1 MKRTML
7 LCAIASFACMGAQDF
22 TGVYPESVKTIG
34 LVAMSSVMPQKKLVE
49 GTNLLAKAGF
59 KVKVMP
65 NVPKRTVEPPEV
77 RARLFEQAWM
87 DPEVD
92 LLLFATGGQGAIDV
106 VNIIDWDKL
115 RSRDMRV
122 IGFSDLTLLVNT
134 MLAKKAGHPY
144 SGPVLTT
151 MLYSTKATLKR
162 IHDALAGTPP
172 SAKLTPVKPVSA
184 PVKGTAM
191 GGLLDRIR
199 RMAESG
205 TLPDT
210 AGKVVFIECTSK
222 YKDRSEEVLGQL
234 VEKGVFSN
242 AAGVVICS
250 FNDSNPKSRMPKKE
264 VAALLERFA
273 AKVPCPVF
281 KGFPYGHVSETSL
294 IDFRREL
301 TISPDGLL
309 EWSKE
314 DKGWR

>member
-1 MKRTML
+1 MKNIVLLASTAAL
-7 LCAIASFACMGAQDF
+7 LCCSAADF
-22 TGVYPESVKTIG
+22 TGVYPEDVKTIG
-34 LVAMSSVMPQKKLVE
+34 LVAISSVIPQKKLDE
-49 GTNLLAKAGF
+49 GTNLFAKAGY
-59 KVKVMP
+59 KVKMMP
-65 NVPKRTVEPPEV
+65 NVAMRKVQPPET

-87 DPEVD
+87 DPEID
-92 LLLFATGGQGAIDV
+92 LLLFSVGGQGAIDV
-106 VNIIDWDKL
+106 VDIIDWEKL

-134 MLAKKAGHPY
+134 MLAKKVGHPY
-144 SGPVLTT
+144 SGPVMTT
-151 MLYSTKATLKR
+151 MLYSTPATLKR

-172 SAKLTPVKPVSA
+172 SAKLTPVKPAAA

-199 RMAESG
+199 RMAELG

-234 VEKGVFSN
+234 VEKGVFAK

-250 FNDSNPKSRMPKKE
+250 FNDSNPKARMPKKE

-281 KGFPYGHVSETSL
+281 KGFPYGHVSQTSL

-309 EWSKE
+309 EWSRE
-314 DKGWR
+314 DKGWK